1 MCAAAAVADASNG
14 AAGSVLQIDLSD
26 AGMRALLAEAKSAAL
41 AGWSG
46 KQVIHP
52 KQVRHQAAAVAA
64 LSRAGTALGP
74 GSLSAVKETAVRL
87 GVWLL

>member
-1 MCAAAAVADASNG
+1 M
-14 AAGSVLQIDLSD
+14 QIDLSD
-26 AGMRALLAEAKSAAL
+26 AGMRALLVEAKSAAL

-64 LSRAGTALGP
+64 LSRAGAAVGL
-74 GSLSAVKETAVRL
+74 GSLAAVKGTTVGLGSLAAVKGTAVRL
-87 GVWLL
+87 GVWRL